1 MTNSNPIRICTVV
14 CEPRAADLKT
24 VIGFAAIG
32 ADVIELRLDCLVD
45 TSVAQLQ
52 ELCVGLLPHVSKP
65 LIVTLRSPEEGGQLQ
80 IDRAGR
86 LAFWR
91 SSIALLMAE
100 REAFVDIEYDLLNEL
115 SAEDDFARNVIW
127 QRVIASHHD
136 FAGMPPMLRELYDQ
150 MAATPAGVIKIAAT
164 ATDITDSLPMFELLD
179 LAKRDG
185 RELIPIAMGQAG
197 LITRVLGPA
206 RGAFLTYGSF
216 DADQTIAPGQV
227 SVEELSSL
235 YHLYQVTAQTEAYG
249 LIGNPVAH
257 SLSPH
262 LHNAAFADK
271 ELDAVYL
278 PLEVHDVGAFV
289 RRMVHPRSRELDLN
303 LRGLSVTAPH
313 KTAVIEH
320 LDWVDETASD
330 VGAVNT
336 VVVAADSLRGYNTD
350 TAAFMAPLQ
359 EALGSVVD
367 TSCAVVGAGG
377 AARTV
382 VWALRQA
389 GARVTLF
396 ARNPVAAQALGDSLG
411 VSWEVLDGRSFDS
424 YEVVVNATP
433 LGTRGKHQH
442 QAIANADQ
450 LRGVRLVYD
459 LVYNPIETLFLREAA
474 RAGCQR
480 IGGLEMLIAQAGVQ
494 FKLWTGKEA
503 PIDVMRAAAERAL
516 HSYGTS

>member
-1 MTNSNPIRICTVV
+1 
-14 CEPRAADLKT
+14 
-24 VIGFAAIG
+24 VIGFAATG
-32 ADVIELRLDCLVD
+32 ADLVELRLDCLVD

-52 ELCVGLLPHVSKP
+52 ELCVGILPHVSTP
-65 LIVTLRSPEEGGQLQ
+65 LIVTLRSPEEAGRLQ
-80 IDRAGR
+80 INRAER

-91 SSIALLMAE
+91 SSIAALMSA
-100 REAFVDIEYDLLNEL
+100 REVFVDIEYDLLNEL
-115 SAEDDFARNVIW
+115 STEDGFARNVIW
-127 QRVIASHHD
+127 GRVIVSHHD
-136 FAGMPPMLRELYDQ
+136 FYGMPPMLRHLYEQ
-150 MAATPAGVIKIAAT
+150 MVATPAAVIKIAGT

-185 RELIPIAMGQAG
+185 REIIPIAMGQAG

-216 DADQTIAPGQV
+216 DNDHTTAPGQV
-227 SVEELSSL
+227 SFEELSSL
-235 YHLYQVTAQTEAYG
+235 YRLHRITAQTEVYG

-262 LHNAAFADK
+262 LHNAGFADK
-271 ELDAVYL
+271 VLDAVYL

-289 RRMVHPRSRELDLN
+289 RRMVHPRSREVDLN

-320 LDWVDETASD
+320 LDWVDETASA

-336 VVVAADSLRGYNTD
+336 VVVQGDSLRGYNTD
-350 TAAFMAPLQ
+350 AAAFMAPLQ
-359 EALGSVVD
+359 EALGSVRD
-367 TSCAVVGAGG
+367 ISCAVMGAGG
-377 AARTV
+377 AARTI

-396 ARNPVAAQALGDSLG
+396 ARNPGAAKALGDSLG
-411 VSWEVLDGRSFDS
+411 VSWEVLDDRSLGS
-424 YEVVVNATP
+424 YELVVNATP
-433 LGTRGKHQH
+433 LGTKGKHQD
-442 QAIANADQ
+442 QTVANADQ

-494 FKLWTGKEA
+494 FNLWTGEEA
-503 PIDVMRAAAERAL
+503 PIDVMRAAASQAL
-516 HSYGTS
+516 NSHGTS

>member
-1 MTNSNPIRICTVV
+1 V
-14 CEPRAADLKT
+14 CWPCAADLRA
-24 VIGFAAIG
+24 VIGFTAID
-32 ADVIELRLDCLVD
+32 ADLVELRLDCLVD

-65 LIVTLRSPEEGGQLQ
+65 LIVTLRSPEEGGRLQ

-86 LAFWR
+86 LEFWR
-91 SSIALLMAE
+91 SSIAALTAA
-100 REAFVDIEYDLLNEL
+100 REVFVDIEYDLLKEL
-115 SAEDDFARNVIW
+115 SAEDDFAQNVIW

-136 FAGMPPMLRELYDQ
+136 FAGMPPMLYELYDE
-150 MAATPAGVIKIAAT
+150 MAAATPAAVIKIAAT
-164 ATDITDSLPMFELLD
+164 ATDITDALPMFELLD

-185 RELIPIAMGQAG
+185 REIIPIAMGQAG

-216 DADQTIAPGQV
+216 DADSTIAPGQV
-227 SVEELSSL
+227 SVEELSD
-235 YHLYQVTAQTEAYG
+235 LYQLHRINAQTEVHG

-262 LHNAAFADK
+262 LHNSAFAAT
-271 ELDAVYL
+271 ELNAVYL
-278 PLEVHDVGAFV
+278 PLKVQDVGAFV

-313 KTAVIEH
+313 KTAVLEH
-320 LDWVDETASD
+320 LDWVDETAKD

-336 VVVAADSLRGYNTD
+336 LVVEADALRGYNTD
-350 TAAFMAPLQ
+350 AAAFLAPLK
-359 EALGSVVD
+359 EALGSVQD
-367 TSCAVVGAGG
+367 ISCAVVGAGG

-396 ARNPVAAQALGDSLG
+396 ARNPVAAKALGVSLG
-411 VSWEVLDGRSFDS
+411 VSWEVLDGGSFGS

-433 LGTRGKHQH
+433 LGTKGKQ
-442 QAIANADQ
+442 QDQTVANADQ

-459 LVYNPIETLFLREAA
+459 LVYNPRETLLLKEAA
-474 RAGCQR
+474 LAGCQC
-480 IGGLEMLIAQAGVQ
+480 IGGLEMLLAQAAAQ
-494 FKLWTGKEA
+494 FQLWTGQDA
-503 PIDVMRAAAERAL
+503 PVDVMREAAMRAL
-516 HSYGTS
+516 SEPPAVAGGPDS